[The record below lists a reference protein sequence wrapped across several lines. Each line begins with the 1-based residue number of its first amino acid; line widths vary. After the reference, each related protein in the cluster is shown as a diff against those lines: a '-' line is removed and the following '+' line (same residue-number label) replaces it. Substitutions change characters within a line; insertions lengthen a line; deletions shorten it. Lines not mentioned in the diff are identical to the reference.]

1 VILLLRSSA
10 YVINHQKLYVR
21 EQYTEGCDVL
31 RVLVIIILH
40 PARSQRPS
48 AIYFDLY
55 SLRKRVTAYGKKMRC
70 SSILLLLSTNQYAAV
85 SRVNGKWQYY
95 KSVQLFSPILLAKKE
110 KYPVRIFKKRERKT
124 LTRDITPNT

>member
-1 VILLLRSSA
+1 MYASS
-10 YVINHQKLYVR
+10 
-21 EQYTEGCDVL
+21 TEGCDVL
-31 RVLVIIILH
+31 RVPVIIILH

-55 SLRKRVTAYGKKMRC
+55 SSRKRVTAYGKKMRC

-95 KSVQLFSPILLAKKE
+95 KSVQLFSPILLSKKE
-110 KYPVRIFKKRERKT
+110 KYPVRIFKKREKPQREILLQTHKP
-124 LTRDITPNT
+124 LAQLDGIFLPLQDPSP